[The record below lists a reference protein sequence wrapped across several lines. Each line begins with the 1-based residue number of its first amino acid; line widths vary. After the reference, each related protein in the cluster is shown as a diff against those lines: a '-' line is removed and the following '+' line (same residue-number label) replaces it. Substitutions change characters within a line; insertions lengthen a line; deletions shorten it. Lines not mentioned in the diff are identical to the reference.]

1 MAVNLNN
8 TTNKAVARTRGRGL
22 RARLGVGLLSLGLAG
37 GMGVA
42 MSAQPASA
50 STMSSGGVKVVLD
63 VPARPVPGYGGP
75 VVTLGVSWS

>member
-1 MAVNLNN
+1 MADNLNN
-8 TTNKAVARTRGRGL
+8 TTNKAVARTRRQGL

-50 STMSSGGVKVVLD
+50 STVNWNYGVKIVLD
-63 VPARPVPGYGGP
+63 IPVHTPGYGGP
-75 VVTLGVSWS
+75 VATLGVSWS